1 MRKIILSAIIIAGL
15 TGCGGGVNTPNI
27 EEHGDCVTFKNQDG
41 RVIYE
46 CQNIEAVYAEYD
58 SKLTIIED
66 EGEVAVV
73 YNTKT
78 DEEIRV
84 NIIDIKGL

>member
-1 MRKIILSAIIIAGL
+1 MILSAIIIAGL
-15 TGCGGGVNTPNI
+15 TGCGGGVNTPNV
-27 EEHGDCVTFKNQDG
+27 EEHGDCVTFQNEGG

-58 SKLTIIED
+58 SNHTIIED
-66 EGEVAVV
+66 NGEVAVV
-73 YNTKT
+73 YNLET
-78 DEEIRV
+78 EIRV